1 MNNNVAN
8 SANQISYKLL
18 SFLDIALGVTTMKIG
33 VIHINPFKH
42 MLESIATYNM
52 SNNMLKIT

>member
-18 SFLDIALGVTTMKIG
+18 SFLDIALGVKTMQIG
-33 VIHINPFKH
+33 VI
-42 MLESIATYNM
+42 TYKSFQTYARKYCN
-52 SNNMLKIT
+52 I